1 MRKLSGARLALQG
14 VSGQS
19 TIVFRPMLEKTAIV
33 LLVGLLLISCSKP
46 AATNLSKEQ
55 ARNYANELYNRQLFR
70 QSVAEYE
77 RYLHSYPLDESEQ
90 ANISYTIGDIYFERL
105 RDYENA
111 LAYYIRIRYLH
122 PKDELLRAVDQKIV
136 ACLERLQRPEDAQQ
150 KLTESTTLEPDK
162 LATKRPGAVVARIG
176 SREITQGDIDFE
188 LSQLPPEL
196 RSIYTTKEKKV
207 EFLKQYILT
216 ELLYDSAVR
225 QGLDKDAEVVEAA
238 FQAKKNFMVQ
248 KLLQEQISSKVKIEP
263 TDVEL
268 YYQANKAKY
277 AEKDDKGNVVRE
289 KPLDEVQ
296 KQVTQDL
303 VLEKQKQIYED
314 LIQRLMVAE
323 NVQILDDVLK

>member
-1 MRKLSGARLALQG
+1 MKKSSSGSLTRQVVGNEAMPLYRVL
-14 VSGQS
+14 
-19 TIVFRPMLEKTAIV
+19 LEKIEVV
-33 LLVGLLLISCSKP
+33 LLVLIMLIGCSKP
-46 AATNLSKEQ
+46 TATNLSKEQ

-77 RYLHSYPLDESEQ
+77 RYLHSYPLDASEQ

-111 LAYYIRIRYLH
+111 LAYYIRIRYLQ
-122 PKDELLRAVDQKIV
+122 PKEELLRAVDQKIV

-150 KLTESTTLEPDK
+150 KLSESTTLEPQK
-162 LATKRPGAVVARIG
+162 LATKHPGAVVARIG

-225 QGLDKDAEVVEAA
+225 QGLDKDSEIVEAA

-248 KLLQEQISSKVKIEP
+248 KLLQEQISSKIKIEP
-263 TDVEL
+263 ADVEL
-268 YYQANKAKY
+268 YYQANKSKY

-289 KPLDEVQ
+289 KSLDEVQ

-303 VLEKQKQIYED
+303 VLEKQKQIYEE